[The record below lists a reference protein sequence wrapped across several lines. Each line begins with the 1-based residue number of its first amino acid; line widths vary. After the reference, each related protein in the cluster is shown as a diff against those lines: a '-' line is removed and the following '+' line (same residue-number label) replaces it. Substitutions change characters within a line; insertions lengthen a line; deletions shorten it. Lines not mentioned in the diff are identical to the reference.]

1 MLKQEILENMQNIV
15 DNCMGEETP
24 ACVAT
29 CPMHTNVKEYIR
41 LIREGKGEE
50 AIRVIRD
57 KLFLPR
63 TLGRICAHPCE
74 GKCKW
79 NEGGDP
85 MSIRA
90 LKRYAADNFDCEDDW
105 DLHTEPENGK
115 HVAVIG
121 SGPSGLQAALDLR
134 RGGCKVTVYEK
145 LPVRGGMMRVGI
157 PEYRLPRDI
166 LDNEISYLNKLGVE
180 FRMNFE
186 VGRDKSLQ
194 EMIDGHDAVVVSVGK
209 HQGRVDRSLEHW
221 DAKGIYSAA
230 AFQKEAA
237 LTHDVAGAGKCA
249 LVVGGG
255 DVAMDCT
262 RTALRCSKMEKVY
275 DICLEDSFKTMPA
288 SAHEIAGDL
297 EEGIKFFHAR
307 AIKKIHVD
315 ENNQVCGVTLRKC
328 VSMFDDQHRFSPT
341 FDDDDTIEL
350 SEVDTIIFA
359 IGQAVE
365 GDWAKGILEQRP
377 NSTFV
382 VDHQTLQS
390 STNEKVFC
398 TGEAAGEAVM
408 VIQSLATGRRA
419 AQSVLRYLKGE
430 SMTEGREIKDTW
442 TYETKLD
449 MPTNWDEIEKYVVHT
464 RTIPVEER
472 QKNFK
477 EVDLG
482 YTREQAE
489 HEADRCRQCECKLC
503 MKECIMLND
512 FTECPKA
519 LFRDYLEK
527 GPEAINQMVAYSCNE
542 CSQCTL
548 KCPKSFD
555 LRTNFRAMK
564 ADYAAQNDG
573 IVPLEALK
581 PSEDTQVKECAEEY
595 CTTVPATP
603 KAADAPK
610 KHKTKYVFVPG
621 CTVPAYTPKGV
632 EAVLK
637 HLKDSLGEENVGALL
652 QCCGKV
658 SKFMG
663 EEVKFNERNKLAL
676 DKLDEMGCEVIITVC
691 PSCFKV
697 FKETAKNQRVISYW
711 DLMHNLIGMPKE
723 CIGIG
728 KDSDVVFNFHDS
740 CVTRDEPTHHESVR
754 WMMDQMGYQ
763 WNEIERSCGNT
774 RCCGVGGMVCS
785 SDPELYER
793 VYTRRTTDFNSDHI
807 VTYCGSCRGTF
818 ETAGLDSLHI
828 LDLMYGPT
836 YHETDRVDKRGYA
849 DEAEMWQRRLE
860 TRERLNG
867 FKK

>member
-1 MLKQEILENMQNIV
+1 MLKEEILQNMRDIV
-15 DNCMGEETP
+15 DNCMGEENP

-29 CPMHTNVKEYIR
+29 CPMHTNAKEYIR
-41 LIREGKGEE
+41 LIGEGKGEE
-50 AIRVIRD
+50 AIKVIRD

-90 LKRYAADNFDCEDDW
+90 LKRYAADNFDRKEDW

-115 HVAVIG
+115 HVAVVG
-121 SGPSGLQAALDLR
+121 AGPSGLQAALDLR
-134 RGGCKVTVYEK
+134 RAGCAVTVYEK

-166 LDNEISYLNKLGVE
+166 LESEISYLDQLGVQ
-180 FRMNFE
+180 FKMNFE
-186 VGRDKSLQ
+186 VGRDKGLQ
-194 EMIDGHDAVVVSVGK
+194 EMIDEHDALVLSVGK
-209 HQGRVDRSLEHW
+209 HAGRVDRSLAHW
-221 DAKGIYSAA
+221 DAEGVYSAA
-230 AFQKEAA
+230 GFQKEAA
-237 LTHDVAGAGKCA
+237 LTRDVAGAGKVV

-262 RTALRCSKMEKVY
+262 RTALRCSNVEKVY

-297 EEGIKFFHAR
+297 EEGIKFYHAQ
-307 AIKKIHVD
+307 AIQSIHVD
-315 ENNQVCGVTLRKC
+315 EHNRVHGVTLRKC
-328 VSMFDDQHRFSPT
+328 LSMFDDQHRFAPAY
-341 FDDDDTIEL
+341 DENDTIEL
-350 SEVDTIIFA
+350 PDVDTIVFA

-365 GDWAKGILEQRP
+365 GDFAKGILEQRP
-377 NSTFV
+377 NTNFV
-382 VDHQTLQS
+382 CDHLTLQS
-390 STNEKVFC
+390 SANEKVFC

-408 VIQSLATGRRA
+408 VIQSMATGRRA
-419 AQSVLRYLKGE
+419 AESVMRFLKGE
-430 SMTEGREIKDTW
+430 SLTEGRDIQDTW

-449 MPTNWDEIEKYVVHT
+449 MPTDWSQIEGSRKNT
-464 RTIPVEER
+464 RSIPLEER

-482 YTREQAE
+482 YTRQQAE
-489 HEADRCRQCECKLC
+489 EEAGRCRQCECRLC

-512 FTECPKA
+512 FTSCPKE

-527 GPEAINQMVAYSCNE
+527 GPEAIDPMIAYSCNE

-548 KCPKSFD
+548 KCPHDND
-555 LRTNFRAMK
+555 LRTIFQAMK
-564 ADYAAQNDG
+564 ADNAAENG
-573 IVPLEALK
+573 GLVPLDALK
-581 PSEDTQVKECAEEY
+581 PSEAGQVKECAEEY
-595 CTTVPATP
+595 CTTVSAAP
-603 KAADAPK
+603 KTADAPK
-610 KHKTKYVFVPG
+610 KQKTKYVFVPG
-621 CTVPAYTPKGV
+621 CTVPAYSPSGV
-632 EAVLK
+632 ENVVR
-637 HLKDSLGEENVGALL
+637 HLKDCLGEENVGALL

-658 SKFMG
+658 SRFMG
-663 EEVKFNERNKLAL
+663 EEMKFDERNKLAL

-691 PSCFKV
+691 PSCFKI

-711 DLMHNLIGMPKE
+711 DLMHDLIGIPE
-723 CIGIG
+723 AARGIG
-728 KDSDVVFNFHDS
+728 KGSDVVFNFHDS

-763 WNEIERSCGNT
+763 WREIERSKGNT

-785 SDPELYER
+785 SDPALYER
-793 VYTRRTTDFNSDHI
+793 VYTRRCGDFNAEHI

-818 ETAGLDSLHI
+818 ETAGMDSLHL
-828 LDLMYGPT
+828 LDLLFGPT
-836 YHETDRVDKRGYA
+836 YMADQAKKRGCQ
-849 DEAEMWQRRLE
+849 DEDEMWARRLE
-860 TRERLNG
+860 TRERLNH